1 MWRPAG
7 CSIFPQR
14 TRRSPRWWVHRVF
27 CGWVLAATCLA
38 AGPSNAAMTSPFRV
52 GAWSGGAYLHDQTKA
67 FQHCAATGPEQ
78 KGTSISYSVNPQF
91 QWGVTISNPS
101 WNFVKGASLN
111 LVLRIAPGNDALG
124 TTALVRDRS
133 TLELQIKDA
142 IAVFSKLRSARE
154 LRVVIGGHTIEL
166 PLEGSDEALTALTQC
181 VMHALKF
188 RQNAKTKNSILD
200 SHNTAD
206 AGVQDEAKALRSNIN
221 AYAASRN
228 AQLLATPEGFGDL
241 PVDVA
246 WKVGIVTAGITV
258 RGTQASIED
267 IRDAIIERSVR
278 SCRGG
283 FFLAPLSG
291 TIDQSDIVRIFTTCQ
306 MPEATATLYNLL
318 IERPKGGFYILSLR
332 SLGGNFGG
340 VMQKAVDE
348 YEDRIRAVI
357 MVAIRKLDG

>member
-1 MWRPAG
+1 MRHLAAYSTHPH
-7 CSIFPQR
+7 R
-14 TRRSPRWWVHRVF
+14 TRRSTPPRAVRAFAGFLLVS
-27 CGWVLAATCLA
+27 VCLGS
-38 AGPSNAAMTSPFRV
+38 GPVDAAMTSPFRV
-52 GAWSGGAYLHDQTKA
+52 GAWSGGTYLHDQTKA

-78 KGTSISYSVNPQF
+78 KGTSISYSVNPQY
-91 QWGVTISNPS
+91 QWGLTISNPS
-101 WNFVKGASLN
+101 WNFVKGAALN

-133 TLELQIKDA
+133 TLEVQIKDA
-142 IAVFSKLRSARE
+142 IAVFSKLRSARA
-154 LRVVIGGHTIEL
+154 LQVVIGGHTIEL
-166 PLEGSDEALTALTQC
+166 PLDGSDEALTALTQC
-181 VMHALKF
+181 AMHATRF
-188 RQNAKTKNSILD
+188 RQNAKAKNVILD
-200 SHNTAD
+200 SHNAAD

-228 AQLLATPEGFGDL
+228 AQLLPTPEGFGDL

-258 RGTQASIED
+258 RDTQGPIED
-267 IRDAIIERSVR
+267 IRDAVIERSAR

-283 FFLAPLSG
+283 LFLAQLSG

-340 VMQKAVDE
+340 VMQKAIDE

-357 MVAIRKLDG
+357 MVAIRKLDS